1 MSPKSKHGK
10 GKRFHH
16 RKKGQFRQSQAGAGL
31 TQETSGDISTP
42 TTALN
47 AAPVVKTPVPKKAQS
62 SAALPLHYEFIAGD
76 LKRIGILTGIIVI
89 LLIVAYY
96 IFS

>member
-1 MSPKSKHGK
+1 MPAKSKHGR
-10 GKRFHH
+10 GKHSH
-16 RKKGQFRQSQAGAGL
+16 NKKKNKFRQVQAGTGL
-31 TQETSGDISTP
+31 TQEASGDILKAGAPSSTAP
-42 TTALN
+42 MVK
-47 AAPVVKTPVPKKAQS
+47 APVQKKAPS

-76 LKRIGILTGIIVI
+76 LKRIGILTGIIIV